1 MNDLIVNTILEM
13 GLCLAVAAGEAELCE
28 WADRIFDEKRNEEW
42 EKVYGSVRPFD
53 NYLDLP

>member
-1 MNDLIVNTILEM
+1 MNDLIVNTILEIA
-13 GLCLAVAAGEAELCE
+13 LCLLVALITGDILD